1 MDLIPRTFRI
11 DFREFC
17 VGVVLRTIETAFA
30 DVGGFAP
37 VDEAELPQSLSGERR
52 RLAESYLMAID
63 FGDTA
68 QVLRFLKVVGWLGT
82 RVLAGERDELHE
94 LCRAAGLQ
102 VSGNVVRLQGGV
114 ATDWLIGAD
123 GRFDRD
129 QFSQYCER
137 MQAGVVEDPP
147 AAIGAAKEL
156 LEAVFKHVLREH
168 GTTLTGKE
176 KMPELSKGALSAL
189 DLTAKGV
196 PNSAKGAAS
205 ARKVLGSLSASV
217 QGLVELRNLYGTG
230 HGRDRRSGIK
240 PRHAKLAV
248 GAALTLATFI
258 LETMDERSGAT

>member
-11 DFREFC
+11 DLREFC
-17 VGVVLRTIETAFA
+17 AGVVLRTIDSAFA
-30 DVGGFAP
+30 GVGGFDP
-37 VDEAELPQSLSGERR
+37 VDDTELPQTLSSERR
-52 RLAESYLMAID
+52 RLAESYMMAID
-63 FGDTA
+63 FEDTP

-82 RVLAGERDELHE
+82 QVLGGERDKLHD

-114 ATDWLIGAD
+114 STDWLIGAD

-137 MQAGVVEDPP
+137 MQAGIVEDPP

-168 GTTLTGKE
+168 GTTLTGRE
-176 KMPELSKGALSAL
+176 QMPELSKGALKAL
-189 DLTAKGV
+189 DLTAKGI
-196 PNSAKGAAS
+196 PNAKKGAVA

-230 HGRDRRSGIK
+230 HGRDRRTGIK

-248 GAALTLATFI
+248 GAALTLATFV
-258 LETMDERSGAT
+258 LETMDDRRGST